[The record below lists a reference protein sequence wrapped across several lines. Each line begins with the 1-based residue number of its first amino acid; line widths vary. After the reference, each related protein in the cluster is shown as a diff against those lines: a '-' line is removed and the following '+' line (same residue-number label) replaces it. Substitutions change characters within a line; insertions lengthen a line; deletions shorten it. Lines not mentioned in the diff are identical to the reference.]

1 MERFLRH
8 KRNNIAKLQSDL
20 EEKKVNLEEFLSDL
34 HEAQEENTHE
44 QSNSSCGQCHLRL
57 GHTRRNCTLSPCK
70 SVYSCG
76 LIEKHPDAKK
86 NMKALENETAQLQRK
101 IQKLQSEHDSYVKA
115 KTSTDRSKSKVIES
129 KLLAESPTRYID
141 ASGSKN
147 WMLLNK
153 DVAVLEKKLN
163 INESGLPDRKSM
175 MTLLSESTKEYSST
189 GRPDVSKKS
198 NENPK
203 RPVLENHGI
212 KFPASACSPGPATS
226 TLKCEMD
233 GKIDDF
239 GLAVSLQNE
248 ECNEYKDKQIQYEA
262 ASSLMEMFNTSNAHS
277 NTN

>member
-8 KRNNIAKLQSDL
+8 RRNNIAKLQSDL

-34 HEAQEENTHE
+34 REAQEENTHE

-76 LIEKHPDAKK
+76 LIEKHPDAEK

-101 IQKLQSEHDSYVKA
+101 IQELQSEHDSYVKA
-115 KTSTDRSKSKVIES
+115 KTSTDRCKSKVIEG
-129 KLLAESPTRYID
+129 KLLAESPTRYIN

-163 INESGLPDRKSM
+163 INECGLPDRKSM

-189 GRPDVSKKS
+189 SH
-198 NENPK
+198 PK

-212 KFPASACSPGPATS
+212 KFPASKCSSACSAGPATS
-226 TLKCEMD
+226 TLTCEMD

-239 GLAVSLQNE
+239 ALAVSLQNE
-248 ECNEYKDKQIQYEA
+248 ECNECKDKQIQYEA
-262 ASSLMEMFNTSNAHS
+262 ASSLMEMFNASNAHS
-277 NTN
+277 NIN